1 MYRHTSTL
9 LLGKD
14 CKFGTVEVYQMPW
27 VKISSEA
34 HKAMKQYIV
43 DIEGMSLGE
52 LAEDAFSFAMEN
64 LEDFEKF
71 VGLEETEEDSE
82 NKEEEEEETE
92 NEEE

>member
-1 MYRHTSTL
+1 
-9 LLGKD
+9 
-14 CKFGTVEVYQMPW
+14 MPW

-34 HKAMKQYIV
+34 HKAMKQYLV

-52 LAEDAFSFAMEN
+52 LAEDAYGFAMEN

-71 VGLEETEEDSE
+71 VGLEETEEDTE

>member
-14 CKFGTVEVYQMPW
+14 CKFGTVEVYEMPW

-34 HKAMKQYIV
+34 HKAMKQYLV

-52 LAEDAFSFAMEN
+52 LAEDAFSFAMEK

-71 VGLEETEEDSE
+71 VDLEETEEDGE
-82 NKEEEEEETE
+82 NKEEQEEEIES
-92 NEEE
+92 EED